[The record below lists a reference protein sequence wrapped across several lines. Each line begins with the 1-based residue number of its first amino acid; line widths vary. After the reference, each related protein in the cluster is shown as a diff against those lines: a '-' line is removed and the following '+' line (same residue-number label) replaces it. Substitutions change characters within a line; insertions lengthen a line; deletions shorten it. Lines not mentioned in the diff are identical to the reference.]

1 MKNGIFILLISVVL
15 PISSWGQIGNI
26 IGHTASVS
34 KEMNNSFLAEKKNG
48 GTIASEISML
58 AKSITKNSTSEE
70 QQAKALFVWIA
81 NNISYDNEL
90 HNSKSLQKTFYT
102 SEENVVR
109 HVLNRKR
116 ALCGGYAFLYEKL
129 CSAIGLEVAVIH
141 GYSNE
146 FATKVNRSKPNHTW
160 NAVKLNGK
168 WQLLDITWAISHSR
182 DGGPNLFWF
191 KTSPKDFLKTH
202 RPEDRDWTLTR

>member
-15 PISSWGQIGNI
+15 PISSWGQIGNL
-26 IGHTASVS
+26 IGHTTSISNEVNTTFITEKTDS
-34 KEMNNSFLAEKKNG
+34 KA
-48 GTIASEISML
+48 IASEISLL
-58 AKSITKNSTSEE
+58 AQSITKNSISEE
-70 QQAKALFVWIA
+70 QKAKAIFLWIA

-90 HNSKSLQKTFYT
+90 HNSKALQKKIYT

-129 CSAIGLEVAVIH
+129 CGEVGLDVAVIH

-146 FATKVNRSKPNHTW
+146 FATKVKRSKPNHTW

-191 KTSPKDFLKTH
+191 KTPAKDFLKTH
-202 RPEDRDWTLTR
+202 RPENRNWTLTR